1 MTHHVVMKI
10 LAIKELNEKYDVKL
24 EEITCT
30 SEVGNGVIA
39 DVYVED
45 RKLAIECET
54 MLGVAP
60 APLLKIF
67 DSVRK
72 YIEDKQRL
80 SKPVEEIW
88 VVVRNWPAILH
99 LGDLFWAESILKKEL
114 KQYNKKVKF
123 FAPEIHRKSLQPIED
138 IVRTLWSMQA
148 KPTAT

>member
-24 EEITCT
+24 EKITCT

-88 VVVRNWPAILH
+88 VIARNWPAILH

-138 IVRTLWSMQA
+138 IVRALWSMQA